1 MLHAW
6 FDVNLTVHLDRSTLQ
21 SLYPG
26 TLKLMLKTPAQSI
39 PKFSDKS
46 SY

>member
-6 FDVNLTVHLDRSTLQ
+6 FDVNLTVHLDRSTLR
-21 SLYPG
+21 SLYTG
-26 TLKLMLKTPAQSI
+26 NLKLMLKTPAQII
-39 PKFSDKS
+39 PKFGDKS